1 MIVFPFISQPTLN
14 RRHCAKQGL
23 FLPFEPP
30 TIFHPSDQSYITVG
44 SANYLAIAEVIVNTP
59 A

>member
-1 MIVFPFISQPTLN
+1 MIVSLLSLNRTLN

-23 FLPFEPP
+23 FLPFESP

-44 SANYLAIAEVIVNTP
+44 SANYLAIAEVIVHTP